1 VLIQTNEKDST
12 ELPIAF
18 DGTGDIVG
26 SIEDAPGRSR
36 EVLPVKSQAEKELT
50 LRDLLQIYHRRR
62 SVVYGVLL
70 TLCILAGI
78 YCTLCTRRYE
88 ATGTVQV
95 QKEGADAMGLDTLM
109 SSATGGGSGAL
120 EDNIESATQAN
131 ILQSDTLAL
140 RTIESLGMEDTYD
153 FRQRWKTVA
162 QILSKISLQGVPDP
176 AGAKLEEAPQRR
188 QRALKIFSKNL
199 KVKPVSGTRLI
210 EITYSDPD
218 PKLAAAV
225 VNTLTRVLSDYT
237 FQTRYDATSQASKWL
252 SDQLGDLRKDSED
265 LQAKVVN
272 MQRQSG
278 VYSLGIVDAQGRE
291 QAYSGVLDQLQQATS
306 AMNTAAQNRILKGA
320 IAEAAATGNAEMLS
334 GLAGNT
340 MAGSSQM
347 MNNSLSLIQNLRQ
360 QQATEQAALQE
371 AQAKFGPAYPKIA
384 ELQGNIAGLE
394 HSIQQEIGRIKIR
407 AKSDFEIAAHAE
419 ASTRQNYET
428 AKNQADILNNKAIE
442 FAIVR
447 QEADDSRGLYEDL
460 LKRLKEAGVLQGL
473 RSSNITVVDPGR
485 APAKPKSP
493 NVPLYMAIALCGG
506 WFLGCCGAL
515 LADTLDNKVN
525 SVHELE
531 ALFKE
536 STLGVLPLL
545 ELSSTR
551 NGSGRKVLAL
561 DEPQS
566 TYVEAMRSIRSA
578 LLLSRTGAPPKV
590 LLITSGIAGEG
601 KSLCAINL
609 ATILAQTGRR
619 TLLIDT
625 DLRRG
630 SLRRRFD
637 LPRGPGLSDLLAGQ
651 QSTPPI
657 QPVPGI
663 ENLDILIA
671 GTTPPNPSD
680 LLQSD
685 SMRTW
690 LQVFRS
696 QYDFIVL
703 DSAPVLPVS
712 DSVELNTLTDATLLL
727 VRARVTERPQVERS
741 YQILRQGG
749 KHYVGLVLNGL
760 SVHDSSYY
768 GYYGY
773 RNNAYPYAEKNGHVT
788 A

>member
-1 VLIQTNEKDST
+1 
-12 ELPIAF
+12 
-18 DGTGDIVG
+18 
-26 SIEDAPGRSR
+26 
-36 EVLPVKSQAEKELT
+36 
-50 LRDLLQIYHRRR
+50 
-62 SVVYGVLL
+62 
-70 TLCILAGI
+70 
-78 YCTLCTRRYE
+78 
-88 ATGTVQV
+88 
-95 QKEGADAMGLDTLM
+95 M
-109 SSATGGGSGAL
+109 
-120 EDNIESATQAN
+120 
-131 ILQSDTLAL
+131 
-140 RTIESLGMEDTYD
+140 
-153 FRQRWKTVA
+153 
-162 QILSKISLQGVPDP
+162 
-176 AGAKLEEAPQRR
+176 
-188 QRALKIFSKNL
+188 
-199 KVKPVSGTRLI
+199 KPVSGTRLI
-210 EITYSDPD
+210 EIDYTDPD
-218 PKLAAAV
+218 PRLAAAV
-225 VNTLTRVLSDYT
+225 VNTMTRALSDYT
-237 FQTRYDATSQASKWL
+237 FQTRYDATTQASKWL

-272 MQRQSG
+272 LQRQSG
-278 VYSLGIVDAQGRE
+278 VYSLGTVDAQGHE

-306 AMNTAAQNRILKGA
+306 ARNSAEQNRILKGA

-340 MAGSSQM
+340 MGGSSQM

-360 QQATEQAALQE
+360 QQATQQASLQE
-371 AQAKFGPAYPKIA
+371 AEAKFGPAYPKIG

-394 HSIQQEIGRIKIR
+394 HSIQQEIERIKSR
-407 AKSDFEIAAHAE
+407 AQSDFEIAAQAE
-419 ASTRQNYET
+419 AGTRQNYQT
-428 AKNQADILNNKAIE
+428 AKNQADMLNDKAIE

-447 QEADDSRGLYEDL
+447 QEADDSRALYEDL
-460 LKRLKEAGVLQGL
+460 LKRLKEAGVLEGL

-485 APAKPKSP
+485 TLAKPKIP

-515 LADTLDNKVN
+515 LTDTLDNKVN
-525 SVHELE
+525 TAHELE
-531 ALFKE
+531 ELFKE
-536 STLGVLPLL
+536 SPLGVLPLL
-545 ELSSTR
+545 DLSSTR
-551 NGSGRKVLAL
+551 NGSARRVLAL
-561 DEPQS
+561 HEPRS
-566 TYVEAMRSIRSA
+566 TYVEAMRSIRTA
-578 LLLSRTGAPPKV
+578 LLLSRTDAPPKV

-630 SLRRRFD
+630 TLRRKFG
-637 LPRGPGLSDLLAGQ
+637 LPEGPGLSDLLAGQ
-651 QSTPPI
+651 QATPPI

-663 ENLDILIA
+663 ENLDVLIA
-671 GTTPPNPSD
+671 GRTPPNPSD

-685 SMRTW
+685 ATRTW

-727 VRARVTERPQVERS
+727 VRPRVTERPQVQRS

-773 RNNAYPYAEKNGHVT
+773 RKNAYPYSEKNGHVKE
-788 A
+788 